1 MFSPRYWIYQPPCP
15 VGLVLGTEG
24 GACRNMAWLVWLCI
38 RKEDSQ
44 GRFPGRPRFLLE
56 MGVRALFVCFGV
68 GGWVGYY
75 GNIA

>member
-1 MFSPRYWIYQPPCP
+1 MPTVYSCLDTGYTNLTALWAWFWVLR
-15 VGLVLGTEG
+15 VGHAE
-24 GACRNMAWLVWLCI
+24 
-38 RKEDSQ
+38 SQ